1 MKKLLLLTLLFSA
14 VFASQ
19 AQETAFEAYYPFYSP
34 YSMAS
39 NHCVKETPDGGFIV
53 YMGTWDGMLY
63 KLSNTGEIID
73 QRLFDFGEHGVTN
86 QETYIVELLDKP
98 GDPTH
103 WTVVATTYDIDFGT
117 SNSVFLFD
125 IDENLGFD
133 PGNVKQIDFPTE
145 EIMVWF
151 SDGRYPPKIVIEE
164 DGSVGGITRA
174 SKWNEGTYTLML
186 FRITPDGDITLG
198 FDDRYSRPYPTDWIP
213 FDDHYGMNVASN
225 YNLYYFEA
233 SPDFT
238 QIDSIYTLLTR
249 YSSPLQYYTS
259 TNPDME
265 HDTVVRASIEDCCFS
280 TLNFLTDSVLFLP
293 TLMNVSREHHSG
305 FGDRKGVG
313 VWKLDPDFNI
323 LGHATVCGFTNDHLE
338 RYLYSSHPLLL
349 GDGEL
354 YLCYNEKSQPG
365 YQVPSH
371 TVVCKLDTDL
381 NLIWQRWYGR
391 GGYAKITECSL
402 TSDGGCILIGEG
414 RDNGSYCPYVVK
426 ITPEGYS
433 AIDEEA
439 GAELRPYAFYPNPV
453 GDILHMEFSP
463 DVKPVQVELYDLQ
476 GRLLRTQN
484 NGFES
489 IDMDNLPTGTYTLR
503 VTLDDGMSYGDKVV
517 KQ

>member
-19 AQETAFEAYYPFYSP
+19 AQETAFEQYYPFYSW
-34 YSMAS
+34 YSI
-39 NHCVKETPDGGFIV
+39 HCIKETPDGGYIA
-53 YMGTWDGMLY
+53 YLGTDDGMLY
-63 KLSNTGEIID
+63 KLSGSGEIIG
-73 QRLFDFGEHGVTN
+73 QRLFDFGEPGITTV
-86 QETYIVELLDKP
+86 ETYIYALLDKP

-103 WTVVATTYDIDFGT
+103 WTVFATTRDIDLNT
-117 SNSVFLFD
+117 SSSVYLFD
-125 IDENLGFD
+125 IDENLGYE
-133 PGNVKQIDFPTE
+133 PENVRRIDFPSE
-145 EIMVWF
+145 EIQLWNN
-151 SDGRYPPKIVIEE
+151 GYTPRIVMEE
-164 DGSVGGITRA
+164 DGSVSGVSRA
-174 SKWNEGTYTLML
+174 LRWHKRAYSLMM
-186 FRITPDGDITLG
+186 FRIPPDGEVVMGI
-198 FDDRYSRPYPTDWIP
+198 DDHFPMAHPTDWIP
-213 FDDHYGMNVASN
+213 FDDRYGMVAAMESC
-225 YNLYYFEA
+225 LVYFEA
-233 SPDFT
+233 SLDLAHV
-238 QIDSIYTLLTR
+238 DSVYTLTTGGGADT
-249 YSSPLQYYTS
+249 PLQYHTS
-259 TNPDME
+259 AHPDME
-265 HDTVVRASIEDCCFS
+265 HDTVVMAIQEQDSYS
-280 TLNFLTDSVLFLP
+280 TLTFLSDSVMVLP
-293 TLMNVSREHHSG
+293 TALSVFREYHSQPSIH
-305 FGDRKGVG
+305 RKGVG
-313 VWKLDPDFNI
+313 LWKLDPDFNHI
-323 LGHATVCGFTNDHLE
+323 GHTAVCGFTIDHLDK
-338 RYLYSSHPLLL
+338 YLYSCHPLLL
-349 GDGEL
+349 GDGAL
-354 YLCYNEKSQPG
+354 YLCYTEKPQGSAQLPWR
-365 YQVPSH
+365 

-381 NLIWQRWYGR
+381 NLIWQRWYGN